1 MLFRLAEVTSG
12 RRAALLTGAFHAI
25 FHVPLLVLTPTY
37 QSEGNRWIV
46 VPMVMVALTL
56 AGVWHGWLRL
66 WSGSIWPVSLSHSTF
81 NNVIEGVGGAAIA
94 TSPATMAYVTTET
107 GATTMIIMIV
117 VAGYLHIRRAAD
129 FAKAEPRDLPP
140 ATDAIVEAT
149 PPSASK

>member
-1 MLFRLAEVTSG
+1 
-12 RRAALLTGAFHAI
+12 
-25 FHVPLLVLTPTY
+25 
-37 QSEGNRWIV
+37 
-46 VPMVMVALTL
+46 MVMVTLTL
-56 AGVWHGWLRL
+56 AGVWYGWLRL

-117 VAGYLHIRRAAD
+117 VAGYLLTRRAAD

-140 ATDAIVEAT
+140 TTDAIVEA
-149 PPSASK
+149 PPRSATK